1 MAPPALARIR
11 RRWQPWAAGAIGVVL
26 VFAHLVVYLPL
37 KARLAAAE
45 TRARALGVA
54 FDLEAPPS
62 TMPPR
67 VVALIAGNTM
77 APQEAMNRGT
87 SGALTADLLDAI
99 GSAANGTGVNLIAT
113 EPGLT
118 LQMDEWAL
126 VKAHVRATC
135 TFGQFLRLLDALAR
149 GDQLI
154 SVERYSLVQASG
166 NRLQLELWLS
176 RLVLKRSGGRS

>member
-1 MAPPALARIR
+1 MAVLALDRIR
-11 RRWQPWAAGAIGVVL
+11 RRWQPWAAGAIGIAFVL
-26 VFAHLVVYLPL
+26 AHLTVYLPL

-54 FDLEAPPS
+54 FDPDAPPA

-77 APQEAMNRGT
+77 APQEAQTRGT

-99 GSAANGTGVNLIAT
+99 GAAANGTGVNLIAT
-113 EPGLT
+113 EPGIT
-118 LQMDEWAL
+118 LQQDDWVF
-126 VKAHVRATC
+126 VKAHVKATC
-135 TFGQFLRLLDALAR
+135 SFSQFLRLLDALAR

-154 SVERYSLVQASG
+154 SIERFSLVQASG

-176 RLVLKRSGGRS
+176 RLVLKRSGARP